1 MISKKNLI
9 IRQYLE
15 MISQLN
21 NYIQQNIFPDFNDVV
36 DIIFYFNYNFLDQSQ
51 YVQTIDNILE
61 INKIEIDDEPFGK
74 VCDLIIGFVDL
85 LKRL

>member
-9 IRQYLE
+9 ISQYLQ
-15 MISQLN
+15 MNTQLN
-21 NYIQQNIFPDFNDVV
+21 NYIQQNIFPDFIDVV
-36 DIIFYFNYNFLDQSQ
+36 DLIFYFNYNFLDPSQ

-74 VCDLIIGFVDL
+74 VCDLIIGFVNL
-85 LKRL
+85 LNRL

>member
-15 MISQLN
+15 MNNQLN
-21 NYIQQNIFPDFNDVV
+21 NYIQQNIFPDFIDVV
-36 DIIFYFNYNFLDQSQ
+36 DLIFYFNYNFLDPSQ
-51 YVQTIDNILE
+51 YVQTVENILE
-61 INKIEIDDEPFGK
+61 INKIEIDDELFGQ
-74 VCDLIIGFVDL
+74 VCDSIIGFVNL

>member
-9 IRQYLE
+9 IRQYLK
-15 MISQLN
+15 MNNPLN
-21 NYIQQNIFPDFNDVV
+21 NYIQQNIFPDFIDVV
-36 DIIFYFNYNFLDQSQ
+36 DLIFYFNYNFLDPSQ

-74 VCDLIIGFVDL
+74 VCDLIIGFVNL
-85 LKRL
+85 LNRL